1 MADLPHGII
10 TVATNRRIAQL
21 IVDPL
26 HLLPSK
32 CAKTKREQT
41 GFGSFDVHQVQS
53 ITSKRSNL
61 KFIIEEK
68 SFEGLIDTGAD
79 VLTHFQ
85 GIGYSNNPKQSSKL
99 KIYERLMKLGTY
111 EGITT
116 WFNSSSCL
124 SKIQE

>member
-1 MADLPHGII
+1 LHPLPPKF
-10 TVATNRRIAQL
+10 VK
-21 IVDPL
+21 
-26 HLLPSK
+26 S
-32 CAKTKREQT
+32 KREQG
-41 GFGSFDVHQVQS
+41 GFGSSDVYLVQS

-116 WFNSSSCL
+116 WLTYSSCL
-124 SKIQE
+124 SKI

>member
-1 MADLPHGII
+1 MFTRPA
-10 TVATNRRIAQL
+10 NRIAHL
-21 IVDPL
+21 VLVPL
-26 HLLPSK
+26 HHIPPKFVKSN
-32 CAKTKREQT
+32 RGQG
-41 GFGSFDVHQVQS
+41 GFGSSDVYLVQS

-85 GIGYSNNPKQSSKL
+85 GIGYSNNSKQSSKP

-124 SKIQE
+124 SKIWG